1 MFKWVIGDIMVMQK
15 YWKCFAEDCG
25 DEATYHHKGLCRS
38 CTDYSE
44 SGEVLN
50 AVSRVRVTD
59 KGTPYEKHEPH
70 RNKVSKSNFLD
81 ARRRKMTNKERDYI
95 IEQYEQAHAIP
106 HVHDENCGHDI
117 EPDPQIMEIGESLT
131 DAEQTFDTLV
141 ESDCC
146 ATDTCSHKG
155 AAQ

>member
-15 YWKCFAEDCG
+15 YWKCLAEDCG

-70 RNKVSKSNFLD
+70 RHKVSKSNFLD

-95 IEQYEQAHAIP
+95 IEQYEQAHATP

>member
-15 YWKCFAEDCG
+15 YWKCFAENCEDG
-25 DEATYHHKGLCRS
+25 ATYHHKGLCRS
-38 CTDYSE
+38 CTNYSE

-59 KGTPYEKHEPH
+59 KGTPYEKHEHH
-70 RNKVSKSNFLD
+70 RHKVSKSNFLD

-117 EPDPQIMEIGESLT
+117 EPDQQIVEIGESLM

-155 AAQ
+155 ASQ